1 MAAEAAQRADAH
13 MNLPEKKSGLGK
25 SPHSLGRRA
34 GAQRQHSSGQ
44 KSGRSSDEESP
55 SEDEDEDEESS
66 SEDDLQREEE
76 HDSGGHEPYRDTQ
89 ARAQA
94 PVLTPRGVQQEFASA
109 VQPGG
114 SQTVRVWSEDLG
126 KAEPPELRSCL
137 QDARRRFCKKYF

>member
-1 MAAEAAQRADAH
+1 MSMAAEAAQRADAH
-13 MNLPEKKSGLGK
+13 MNLPEKKSGSRK

-55 SEDEDEDEESS
+55 SEDEDEESS
-66 SEDDLQREEE
+66 SEHDLQREEE

-94 PVLTPRGVQQEFASA
+94 PVLTPRGVQQEFASV
-109 VQPGG
+109 VQPGSG
-114 SQTVRVWSEDLG
+114 SGSHEDVRKVPLRPHVSLSRLSCFVQTCPL
-126 KAEPPELRSCL
+126 AT
-137 QDARRRFCKKYF
+137 